1 MSLSNQITDT
11 HTLNVLEY
19 PKILELLGNETVSV
33 RGNELAFNLKPFS
46 SFELVKQS
54 QIETFEMIYL
64 LDSVDGNVIGSIDD
78 IRPALQSASIEKTLT
93 PGELQMCAHTLR
105 TIKYV
110 QQKVIRSSSD
120 APNLN
125 SICANIGDFS
135 EVVKEIERII
145 TPRGEISNYASPR
158 LSTIRTDLISAEQV
172 LNQKA
177 NLILK
182 NALARGYAQEDL
194 ITERNNRKV
203 IPIKND
209 FRGQI
214 KGIVHDISASG
225 ATAFIEPLALVEMG
239 NMLKELKVAEERE
252 ITQILKDTTS
262 MLNTYRLTINE
273 AIEIL
278 SILDLLQAK
287 AKLAKHLNCAMPK
300 GNQAFVC
307 ETGKITIKG
316 GRHPLLQEIAV
327 PLDIDVGG
335 NESCLL
341 ITGPNSGG
349 KTVAI
354 KTLGLFTLMVQSGL
368 LVPCEEGSSFK
379 VYERIYADI
388 GDEQSIE
395 QSLSTFSSHITNIKK
410 IIDESNSNSLVLLDE
425 LGAGTDPTEGA
436 ALAKGILEVL
446 LERKATIVATTHH
459 GELKT
464 LALKNTHIRNAS
476 VQFDTK
482 TFQPTFK
489 LEIGFPGESNAF
501 AIAKKFGL
509 DEEVLRKAS
518 IEITPDQRTIESNFT
533 QIRSELTSAQELKK
547 EASAMKKNLEGEKI
561 ELAKQRKKIEDE
573 YSGLLLEAKSAAS
586 EILKKARRILEKTN
600 KLKESDTTN
609 QNKKISTEIQDFSM
623 YLQAIPQPTKAHE
636 ALATTISDISTGDRV
651 YVKDIHKYGEAL
663 GKIQADGRVEI
674 AFGAM
679 RIKIATERIEKIEHP
694 IQQKS
699 SQQLNN
705 SIRESDLSNEI
716 DIRGQRVEEACLSTI
731 TIIDDGFNA
740 GLSSIRLIHGKG
752 TGSLRTA
759 IRETLSRHP
768 LVKKYES
775 PPEHD
780 GGEGVTVVFL
790 VDK

>member
-1 MSLSNQITDT
+1 MSSSEQIMDT

-19 PKILELLGNETVSV
+19 PKILELLGNETVSA

-46 SFELVKQS
+46 KFELVKQS
-54 QIETFEMIYL
+54 QRETFEMICL
-64 LDSVDGNVIGSIDD
+64 LDSIDGNVIGHIDD
-78 IRPALQSASIEKTLT
+78 IRPALQSASIGKKLT
-93 PGELQMCAHTLR
+93 ASELQTCANTLR
-105 TIKYV
+105 TITYTHKTV
-110 QQKVIRSSSD
+110 TRASSD
-120 APNLN
+120 VPNLN
-125 SICANIGDFS
+125 SICANIGNFS

-158 LSTIRTDLISAEQV
+158 LSTIRTNLISEEQV

-214 KGIVHDISASG
+214 EGIVHDISASG
-225 ATAFIEPLALVEMG
+225 ATAFIEPLTLVELG
-239 NMLKELKVAEERE
+239 NSLKELKVAEERE
-252 ITQILKDTTS
+252 ITRILKNTTS
-262 MLNTYRLTINE
+262 LLDTYRLIINE

-278 SILDLLQAK
+278 SFLDLLQAK
-287 AKLAKHLNCAMPK
+287 ARLAKQLNCSTPE
-300 GNQAFVC
+300 GNQAWLC
-307 ETGKITIKG
+307 KTGKINIKG
-316 GRHPLLQEIAV
+316 GKHPLLKDIAV
-327 PLDIDVGG
+327 PLDIDVG
-335 NESCLL
+335 EDEPCLL

-349 KTVAI
+349 KTVAL
-354 KTLGLFTLMVQSGL
+354 KTLGLFALMVQSGL
-368 LVPCEEGSSFK
+368 LIPCEKGSSFK
-379 VYERIYADI
+379 VYERIFADI

-446 LERKATIVATTHH
+446 LERKVTVVATTHH

-464 LALKNTHIRNAS
+464 LALKNNRIRNAS

-501 AIAKKFGL
+501 SIAKRFGL
-509 DEEVLRKAS
+509 DEEVLHKAS
-518 IEITPDQRTIESNFT
+518 LEITPEQKTIESTFV

-547 EASAMKKNLEGEKI
+547 EASKIKKKLEEEKV
-561 ELAKQRKKIEDE
+561 ELATQRKEFENE
-573 YSGLLLEAKSAAS
+573 YSGLLLEAKSTAS

-600 KLKESDTTN
+600 RTKRSNTSD
-609 QNKKISTEIQDFSM
+609 QNIKISNEILDFSK
-623 YLQAIPQPTKAHE
+623 YLQEISQPIKDDSS
-636 ALATTISDISTGDRV
+636 LASTGNFINTGDRV
-651 YVKDIHKYGEAL
+651 YVKDIHQYGEAL
-663 GKIQADGRVEI
+663 GKVQADGRVEI
-674 AFGAM
+674 AFGSM
-679 RIKIATERIEKIEHP
+679 RIKVATERIEKIERP
-694 IQQKS
+694 TQQTLAERFDKS
-699 SQQLNN
+699 ISAKN
-705 SIRESDLSNEI
+705 LSSEV

-731 TIIDDGFNA
+731 TIIDNGFNE
-740 GLSSIRLIHGKG
+740 GLSTIRLIHGKG
-752 TGSLRTA
+752 TGALRAA
-759 IRETLSRHP
+759 IRETLNRHP

-775 PPEHD
+775 PLGHE
-780 GGEGVTVVFL
+780 GGDGVTIVFL
-790 VDK
+790 EDN

>member
-1 MSLSNQITDT
+1 MSLSNQIMDS
-11 HTLNVLEY
+11 HTLNVLEF

-46 SFELVKQS
+46 SYELVQQS
-54 QIETFEMIYL
+54 QRETFEMICL
-64 LDSVDGNVIGSIDD
+64 LDSVDGNVISSIDD
-78 IRPALQSASIEKTLT
+78 IRPALQSASIGKTLT
-93 PGELQMCAHTLR
+93 PGELQMCANTLR
-105 TIKYV
+105 TITYAHKT
-110 QQKVIRSSSD
+110 VIRSSSD
-120 APNLN
+120 VPNLN

-145 TPRGEISNYASPR
+145 TPRGEISNSATPR

-214 KGIVHDISASG
+214 EGIVHDISASG
-225 ATAFIEPLALVEMG
+225 ATAFIEPLALVESG

-252 ITQILKDTTS
+252 ITQILKNTTS
-262 MLNTYRLTINE
+262 LLNTYRLTINE

-278 SILDLLQAK
+278 SLLDLLQAK
-287 AKLAKHLNCAMPK
+287 AKLAKHLNCSTPK
-300 GNQAFVC
+300 ENQAWLC

-327 PLDIDVGG
+327 PLDIDVGE

-354 KTLGLFTLMVQSGL
+354 KTLGLFALMVQSGL
-368 LVPCEEGSSFK
+368 LVPCEDGSSFK

-410 IIDESNSNSLVLLDE
+410 IIDESNSKSLVLLDE

-446 LERKATIVATTHH
+446 LERKATVVATTHH

-464 LALKNTHIRNAS
+464 LALKNTRIRNAS

-509 DEEVLRKAS
+509 AEEVLHKAS
-518 IEITPDQRTIESNFT
+518 QEITPDQKTIESTFI

-547 EASAMKKNLEGEKI
+547 QASVLKENLEEEKI
-561 ELAKQRKKIEDE
+561 ELATRRKEFEDE
-573 YSGLLLEAKSAAS
+573 YSGLLFEAKSAAS

-600 KLKESDTTN
+600 RLKESDTTN
-609 QNKKISTEIQDFSM
+609 QNIKISTEIQDFSK
-623 YLQAIPQPTKAHE
+623 YLQ
-636 ALATTISDISTGDRV
+636 TISQPARDDESLASTANDISTGDRV
-651 YVKDIHKYGEAL
+651 YVKDIHQYGEAL
-663 GKIQADGRVEI
+663 GKVQADGRVEI
-674 AFGAM
+674 AFGSM
-679 RIKIATERIEKIEHP
+679 RIKVATERIEKIEQST
-694 IQQKS
+694 QQKS
-699 SQQLNN
+699 SPQLEI
-705 SIRESDLSNEI
+705 SMSAKDLSNEV

-731 TIIDDGFNA
+731 TIIDDGFNV
-740 GLSSIRLIHGKG
+740 GLSTIRLIHGKG
-752 TGSLRTA
+752 TGALRTA
-759 IRETLSRHP
+759 IRETLSTHP

-775 PPEHD
+775 PPGHD
-780 GGEGVTVVFL
+780 GGDGVTIVFL

>member
-120 APNLN
+120 SPNLN

-262 MLNTYRLTINE
+262 LLNTYRLTINE

-287 AKLAKHLNCAMPK
+287 AKLAKHLIVQCQK
-300 GNQAFVC
+300 EIKLLCVKQ
-307 ETGKITIKG
+307 GK
-316 GRHPLLQEIAV
+316 
-327 PLDIDVGG
+327 
-335 NESCLL
+335 
-341 ITGPNSGG
+341 
-349 KTVAI
+349 
-354 KTLGLFTLMVQSGL
+354 
-368 LVPCEEGSSFK
+368 
-379 VYERIYADI
+379 
-388 GDEQSIE
+388 
-395 QSLSTFSSHITNIKK
+395 
-410 IIDESNSNSLVLLDE
+410 
-425 LGAGTDPTEGA
+425 
-436 ALAKGILEVL
+436 
-446 LERKATIVATTHH
+446 
-459 GELKT
+459 
-464 LALKNTHIRNAS
+464 
-476 VQFDTK
+476 
-482 TFQPTFK
+482 
-489 LEIGFPGESNAF
+489 
-501 AIAKKFGL
+501 
-509 DEEVLRKAS
+509 
-518 IEITPDQRTIESNFT
+518 
-533 QIRSELTSAQELKK
+533 
-547 EASAMKKNLEGEKI
+547 
-561 ELAKQRKKIEDE
+561 
-573 YSGLLLEAKSAAS
+573 
-586 EILKKARRILEKTN
+586 
-600 KLKESDTTN
+600 
-609 QNKKISTEIQDFSM
+609 
-623 YLQAIPQPTKAHE
+623 
-636 ALATTISDISTGDRV
+636 
-651 YVKDIHKYGEAL
+651 
-663 GKIQADGRVEI
+663 
-674 AFGAM
+674 
-679 RIKIATERIEKIEHP
+679 
-694 IQQKS
+694 
-699 SQQLNN
+699 
-705 SIRESDLSNEI
+705 
-716 DIRGQRVEEACLSTI
+716 
-731 TIIDDGFNA
+731 
-740 GLSSIRLIHGKG
+740 
-752 TGSLRTA
+752 
-759 IRETLSRHP
+759 
-768 LVKKYES
+768 
-775 PPEHD
+775 
-780 GGEGVTVVFL
+780 
-790 VDK
+790 